1 MKRGEKMAKE
11 NEKEQVNKEISSEKA
26 IEEQVRDQTGQRK
39 VRVRIDE
46 SNVKTSYASGFR
58 PVATAEEVILD
69 FGLNLARLT
78 GNKEIPYE
86 VVFQANNRVIMNYY
100 STKRLAVALGQIIRR
115 YEEKFGVLELNAANR
130 GINPSE

>member
-1 MKRGEKMAKE
+1 MAKE
-11 NEKEQVNKEISSEKA
+11 NGKEQVNKEISTEKA
-26 IEEQVRDQTGQRK
+26 IEEQVRDQTGQKK

-58 PVATAEEVILD
+58 PVATAEEVIMD

>member
-1 MKRGEKMAKE
+1 MAKE
-11 NEKEQVNKEISSEKA
+11 NGKEQVNKEISTEKA
-26 IEEQVRDQTGQRK
+26 IEEQVRDQTGQKK

-58 PVATAEEVILD
+58 PVATAEEVIMD

-78 GNKEIPYE
+78 GDKETPYE

-100 STKRLAVALGQIIRR
+100 STKRLVLALGQIIRR
-115 YEEKFGVLELNAANR
+115 YEEKFGELELNAANR
-130 GINPSE
+130 STNPPK